1 MVVIFMML
9 NFFPRSQIAFLCPTS
24 VLCRQHFLN
33 FKSRFANFGFSVVEL
48 SSFNSHKE
56 NRRIKK
62 MIHQGEYNIIIG
74 THAML
79 NSSKIFADLKMLVI
93 DEEQCFGLQQKMLL
107 SSLYPK
113 IHVISLSATPI
124 PRTLHMA
131 MNGVHDISIIKE
143 KPSKSSTITTQV
155 IQYTEDLIKF
165 YVEREI
171 NKGGQVFYVTPKIS
185 GLSNLHDR
193 IINLF
198 PVLKIAKLHG
208 KMSDKDISSVMSDFY
223 DNKIHI
229 LLSTTIVAFGLH
241 VANANTIFIEGSH
254 MLGLSQLYQ
263 LRGRVGRDK
272 EPGYAYYV
280 LDSNSG
286 VSSSAEKRLSIMKRI
301 DHLGHVGLAQ
311 EDLYMRG
318 SGSLIGTDQSGHVK
332 DIGVEMYY
340 DMLQSALSQ
349 AKKNSETSPLQI
361 IAAVTASVDS
371 FIPNSYIPDEVER
384 IHLYNMLAKNND
396 PSNIQSIQKRI
407 KDKYGTVPVET
418 NNFFTIAKIQKICS
432 KRMISKVN
440 LDANIIHIAFSSFQP
455 DYNMIKDLQNII
467 RQSFTDASIQ
477 VIENKLRI
485 TTSST
490 AQKNLPALYDVFSQL
505 R

>member
-1 MVVIFMML
+1 MEKGKLINRLICGEVGSGKTEVSMVVIFMML

-165 YVEREI
+165 YVDREI

-198 PVLKIAKLHG
+198 PDLKLLNYMVKCLTKISLVLCQIFMITKFI
-208 KMSDKDISSVMSDFY
+208 FY
-223 DNKIHI
+223 
-229 LLSTTIVAFGLH
+229 
-241 VANANTIFIEGSH
+241 
-254 MLGLSQLYQ
+254 YQ
-263 LRGRVGRDK
+263 L
-272 EPGYAYYV
+272 
-280 LDSNSG
+280 
-286 VSSSAEKRLSIMKRI
+286 
-301 DHLGHVGLAQ
+301 
-311 EDLYMRG
+311 
-318 SGSLIGTDQSGHVK
+318 
-332 DIGVEMYY
+332 
-340 DMLQSALSQ
+340 
-349 AKKNSETSPLQI
+349 PL
-361 IAAVTASVDS
+361 
-371 FIPNSYIPDEVER
+371 
-384 IHLYNMLAKNND
+384 
-396 PSNIQSIQKRI
+396 
-407 KDKYGTVPVET
+407 
-418 NNFFTIAKIQKICS
+418 
-432 KRMISKVN
+432 
-440 LDANIIHIAFSSFQP
+440 
-455 DYNMIKDLQNII
+455 
-467 RQSFTDASIQ
+467 
-477 VIENKLRI
+477 
-485 TTSST
+485 
-490 AQKNLPALYDVFSQL
+490 
-505 R
+505 